1 MQIGSVHIFETRK
14 MLSWYNSHGLLYF
27 CRILVLELICTQRVK
42 GHPRRDNCVVEK
54 PHHLTCHKRLSTFG
68 DEFPP
73 DIRVLELRNIEQAD
87 LDLDLLLER
96 FPDIE
101 NVSIFGGNISQIR
114 PPILKNKIRVISCFV
129 KTVRVE
135 EVLQVLQMVHVG
147 VESIGNKFLGNFPNL
162 QTLNLQGNYLQRLP
176 NNFSV
181 TKLDS
186 LYLSGESTEY
196 FHFTSDVILMSE
208 CWRVCFCVKSLT
220 FVKPS
225 GKA

>member
-14 MLSWYNSHGLLYF
+14 MLSWYNSHRLLYF

-114 PPILKNKIRVISCFV
+114 PPILKNKIRV
-129 KTVRVE
+129 
-135 EVLQVLQMVHVG
+135 LQMVHVG